1 MLDIDGEVVIFM
13 DGELERLIDG
23 VLVGVDIGV
32 LEGRFVKVDG
42 DVDVIFVG
50 S

>member
-1 MLDIDGEVVIFM
+1 M

-32 LEGRFVKVDG
+32 LEGRFGKVDG
-42 DVDVIFVG
+42 DVDGIFVG